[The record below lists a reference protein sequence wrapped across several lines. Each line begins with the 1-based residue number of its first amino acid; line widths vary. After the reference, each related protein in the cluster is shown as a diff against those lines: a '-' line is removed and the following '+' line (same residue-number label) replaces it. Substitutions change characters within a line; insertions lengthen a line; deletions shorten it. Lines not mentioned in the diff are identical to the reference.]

1 MRPVRLQFKGI
12 NSFSESAE
20 INFSELTKSGLF
32 GIFGDTGSGKSTVLD
47 AINFALYGDVDRS
60 KKKTDIINY
69 NCENASVK
77 FSFDVTFDG
86 ARRAFEVE
94 RSIKKKS
101 GLTKAEL
108 YEICGDKSVCLADN
122 TSSVNAKIEEIIGL
136 NADDFRKCIALPQ
149 GEFAAFVQSQ
159 PSDRFK
165 FIERLFSLWKYGDRL
180 REKLSAREAETENAY
195 SKVVGELGA
204 YAEVSDE
211 IVKSD
216 EKLLSEYSERIVAL
230 EKEYE
235 KAKQRHVDALKLFQS
250 SQELASDRKRL
261 SALSEKSD
269 KMERLRFN
277 VKNLALCRA
286 VLSYSSDIGDK
297 AKNLAM
303 LRAEAEELSAKLNE
317 AEKYEAELKGK
328 AETDDIVEKIAAA
341 QEKCAKYEASAD
353 NRSELEKCGTELN
366 RLRNKYKS
374 LVEEGAKLKRDEEV
388 KTEKVAA
395 AEKALS
401 ECRGK
406 DVKALFDDDIQKAVL
421 RDEYG
426 KQIAYLG
433 ELRESIKIFG
443 ESDLYSFVRDEL
455 TSRIKYYE
463 ALVYSARG
471 AEIDI
476 DKAVKEVARSYE
488 QREKL
493 SDGLFKLKA
502 ELNEAKGNCL
512 NNARECERVRADGEA
527 SAEKFKALKRK
538 LEAVFGQTED
548 YDGAI
553 TRAKT
558 ELAELLSKRKDDEL
572 RLKSATEKREELAVS
587 IARLNSSVEATER
600 ESAQSRTKLEAALK
614 ESGFKTVEECGRVA
628 AEFAEVSDAESELK
642 AYDDERAAL
651 NAEISKLSALD
662 GIDKITADAVEAERN
677 ACENAEKAVREVH
690 AEIKLCETRI
700 SENGKRLSL
709 KRSLEEK
716 LATVQRERNLVSQ
729 LKELIRANRFLEFI
743 AGEYLSEIAEAGS
756 ATLLKLTDGRYFIVY
771 TDNFYVGDNYNGGNL
786 RGVNT
791 LSGGETFLVSLSL
804 SLALSSVICAKSM
817 RSIEFFFLDEGF
829 GTLDENLVDTVMD
842 ALEKLK
848 SSDFTIGIISHVE
861 ELKHRIE
868 SKIIVNKA
876 TESRGSQIKLFL

>member
-20 INFSELTKSGLF
+20 INFAELTKSGLF

-69 NCENASVK
+69 NCDSASVK

-86 ARRAFEVE
+86 AHRTFEVE

-108 YEICGDKSVCLADN
+108 YEFEEGASVCLADN

-180 REKLSAREAETENAY
+180 KEKLSVREAETDKAY
-195 SKVVGELGA
+195 AALQGELGA
-204 YAEVSDE
+204 YTEVSDE
-211 IVKSD
+211 IVEADK
-216 EKLLSEYSERIVAL
+216 KLLSEYSEKIAAL

-235 KAKQRHVDALKLFQS
+235 QTKREYDNALKLFQS
-250 SQELASDRKRL
+250 LKELGAARERL
-261 SALSEKSD
+261 AELDGKSG

-277 VKNLALCRA
+277 VRNLALCRT
-286 VLSYSSDIGDK
+286 VLSLSVELDGKI
-297 AKNLAM
+297 KNLVIS
-303 LRAEAEELSAKLNE
+303 RAQAEELTAKLGE
-317 AEKYEAELKGK
+317 AERYEKELISKS
-328 AETDDIVEKIAAA
+328 ETDDIVGKITAA

-353 NRSELEKCGTELN
+353 ARSELDKSRAELI
-366 RLRNKYKS
+366 RLRNEYKK
-374 LVEEGAKLKRDEEV
+374 LAEEGERLKRDEQL
-388 KTEKVAA
+388 KAEKVAA
-395 AEKALS
+395 AEKAFA

-406 DVKALFDDDIQKAVL
+406 DVKTLFDDDIKKAVL

-433 ELRESIKIFG
+433 DLRESIKIFG

-463 ALVYSARG
+463 ALIYSARG

-476 DKAVKEVARSYE
+476 DKAVRDVARSYE
-488 QREKL
+488 RKEKL
-493 SDGLFKLKA
+493 SEELVKLKS
-502 ELNEAKGNCL
+502 ELSSASTGCL
-512 NNARECERVRADGEA
+512 VNARECEHLKTDGAEA
-527 SAEKFKALKRK
+527 AERYNTLKQR
-538 LEAVFGQTED
+538 LESVFGETED
-548 YDGAI
+548 YGGAVR
-553 TRAKT
+553 RAK
-558 ELAELLSKRKDDEL
+558 AELDGLISKRRQDEQRIKDA
-572 RLKSATEKREELAVS
+572 SARREELTVNLAK
-587 IARLNSSVEATER
+587 LNSSIEAAER
-600 ESAQSRTKLEAALK
+600 ESAETKAKLAAALK
-614 ESGFKTVEECGRVA
+614 ESGYNSVEECSRVA
-628 AEFAEVSDAESELK
+628 AEFDGVRDAESELK
-642 AYDDERAAL
+642 AYDDEKAA
-651 NAEISKLSALD
+651 NAAEIKKLSALE
-662 GIDKITADAVEAERN
+662 GIDEITAEAVVAERE
-677 ACENAEKAVREVH
+677 ATERAEKAVREVH

-700 SENGKRLSL
+700 KDNEN
-709 KRSLEEK
+709 K
-716 LATVQRERNLVSQ
+716 LAVRRSVEDKLKKVQTERNLVSQ
-729 LKELIRANRFLEFI
+729 LKELIRANKFLEFI

-804 SLALSSVICAKSM
+804 SLALSSVICARSM

-876 TESRGSQIKLFL
+876 TESRGSQVKLYL